1 MVTAM
6 KTTLSRLKLNRKG
19 AVILALVVALL
30 IAFPA
35 FAWAEPV
42 IGSSPGMFDFGKQL
56 TKWIVESALEPFA
69 QTILGVASEFYSI
82 LSKGQII
89 GGDLSSFPEVERV
102 VNTILDRVLVPFA
115 QGFFGIFLAIDCL
128 RIVRDTGSSSLKFA
142 GLGVMEQWI
151 IFAIKYSI
159 LYVVITHVKLIMYS
173 VFSIFHAIS
182 NAIQNNIL
190 VNMPTNT
197 ISSDMMNASFEAIT
211 YDQGIGLGL
220 VLVLV
225 ALVVLICVALTTIYT
240 QVLAIVRIFEIFIG
254 IAFAPIPLTMLAVK
268 ELSQGAISF
277 IRWFCGA
284 CLQLAILYAI
294 VALGGPL
301 ISSISSS
308 LTAMFTSTNTG
319 VEAIMIA
326 IVPIVSSLALF
337 MMVKQSRD
345 ISNRIVGM

>member
-1 MVTAM
+1 
-6 KTTLSRLKLNRKG
+6 
-19 AVILALVVALL
+19 
-30 IAFPA
+30 
-35 FAWAEPV
+35 
-42 IGSSPGMFDFGKQL
+42 
-56 TKWIVESALEPFA
+56 
-69 QTILGVASEFYSI
+69 
-82 LSKGQII
+82 
-89 GGDLSSFPEVERV
+89 
-102 VNTILDRVLVPFA
+102 
-115 QGFFGIFLAIDCL
+115 
-128 RIVRDTGSSSLKFA
+128 
-142 GLGVMEQWI
+142 MEQWI